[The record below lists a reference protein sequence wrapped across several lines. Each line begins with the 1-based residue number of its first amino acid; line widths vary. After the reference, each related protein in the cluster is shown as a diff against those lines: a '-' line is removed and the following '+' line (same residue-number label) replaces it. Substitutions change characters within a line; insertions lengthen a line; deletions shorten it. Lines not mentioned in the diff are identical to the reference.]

1 MHEHGLVA
9 MHLRLIWNTTRNNLI
24 WHTDI
29 ANRAKVDAY
38 NERSIAT
45 MRGSDQSKYADYQNA
60 TREGPIELRYR
71 GKGRLEKL
79 RRLKK
84 EWDASGVFTNQ
95 LLE

>member
-1 MHEHGLVA
+1 MP
-9 MHLRLIWNTTRNNLI
+9 IWNPVRNNLI
-24 WHTDI
+24 WHTNI

-38 NERSIAT
+38 SERSIAT
-45 MRGSDQSKYADYQNA
+45 MRGSDQSEYADYQNA
-60 TREGPIELRYR
+60 TRARPIELRYR

-84 EWDASGVFTNQ
+84 EWDKSGVFTSQ